1 MSLLSSLRK
10 LDQVDF
16 RVKGRIKYKASEI
29 AATTVCSIVCGGTSY
44 YDFENFGRER
54 EAWLRQ
60 FLELRNGI
68 PSHDA
73 FRYFWTHLAPARLNA
88 CFMEWVEEYRSGY
101 DGDGVHIDGK
111 CIRLAPT
118 PDGRVPCIVSAYSSK
133 DRIVVGQRKAD
144 DKSNEITALPMLI
157 ASLRLLGAVVTI
169 DAAGCQRKVVK
180 AIVGGHADYLISLK
194 GNQGTMHEEVKEL
207 FADGSAEGAEEC
219 SETEKGHGR
228 VTTWRCVQTDDLG
241 WFADKDKWA
250 GLKSVCMVE
259 TETFHQKT
267 GETTRDVRHFI
278 SSLDVEPERA
288 LRLARGHWDVEN
300 PLHWTLDMV
309 FDEDHSRA
317 RCGFSAENIGI
328 VRHMG
333 FNMIRRDKGTEGGI
347 SRRKKTLTWNEEKML
362 RAILAA

>member
-1 MSLLSSLRK
+1 MSLLSCLRR
-10 LDQVDF
+10 LDETDF
-16 RVKGRIKYKASEI
+16 RVRGRTKHRASEI
-29 AATTVCSIVCGGTSY
+29 AAITVCSIVCGGTSY
-44 YDFENFGRER
+44 YDFESFGRER

-60 FLELRNGI
+60 FLELQNGI

-73 FRYFWTHLAPARLNA
+73 FRYFWKNLAPARLDA
-88 CFMEWVEEYRSGY
+88 CFMEWVEECRSGY

-111 CIRLAPT
+111 CIRRAHG
-118 PDGRVPCIVSAYSSK
+118 PDGRAPCILSAYSSK

-144 DKSNEITALPMLI
+144 DKSNETTALPRLI

-169 DAAGCQRKVVK
+169 DAAGCQRKVVR
-180 AIVGGHADYLISLK
+180 AIVGRHADYLISLK

-207 FADGSAEGAEEC
+207 FSGGAAEGSEEY

-228 VTTWRCVQTDDLG
+228 VTTWRCVQTGDLG
-241 WFADKDKWA
+241 WFADRDKWA

-259 TETFHQKT
+259 TETFLQKT
-267 GETTRDVRHFI
+267 SETTRDVRYFI
-278 SSLDVEPERA
+278 SSLDVDPERA
-288 LRLARGHWDVEN
+288 LRIARGHWDVEN

-317 RCGFSAENIGI
+317 RDKFSAENIAI

-333 FNMIRRDKGTEGGI
+333 FNMIRMDKGTEGGI
-347 SRRKKTLTWNEEKML
+347 SRRKKALTWNEGKML
-362 RAILAA
+362 KAILAA